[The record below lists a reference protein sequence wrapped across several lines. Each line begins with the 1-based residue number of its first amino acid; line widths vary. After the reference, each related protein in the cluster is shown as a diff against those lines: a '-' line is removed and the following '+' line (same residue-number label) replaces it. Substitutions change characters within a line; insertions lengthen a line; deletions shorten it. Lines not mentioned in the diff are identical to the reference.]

1 MILAHLLAPVVC
13 LGLVAPAA
21 AADFNSP
28 EEVLASF
35 KNEPTIAQV
44 HAMALDYSKTDARY
58 VEGWLKA
65 SKVAAALPRIEVG
78 YGYKNGFDTD
88 YGYYTPEEV
97 ADDLAADAD
106 DDGATDDPLSQSAA
120 NVYAYGPFETA
131 QAVDIDHVAVVKAR
145 WELNKL
151 VMSSDQIRMIS
162 EAQDIVKL
170 RDKVLE
176 DVTRLYFERRRL
188 QVDLLLNPAS
198 DMKKRISDELRLAEL
213 TAQLDAFTGGR
224 FSQSLPKR

>member
-1 MILAHLLAPVVC
+1 MILALSLALVCSLPV
-13 LGLVAPAA
+13 AS
-21 AADFNSP
+21 AADFSSP

-35 KNEPTIAQV
+35 KNEPSIGEV
-44 HAMALDYSKTDARY
+44 HAMALEYSKTDSRY
-58 VEGWLKA
+58 VDAWLKA
-65 SKVAAALPRIEVG
+65 SKAAAALPRIELA

-88 YGYYTPEEV
+88 YGYYTPEEISDDV
-97 ADDLAADAD
+97 AEDGEVLTEDDAS
-106 DDGATDDPLSQSAA
+106 SQ
-120 NVYAYGPFETA
+120 AYGPFETA
-131 QAVDIDHVAVVKAR
+131 QAVDIDHAAIVKAR

-188 QVDLLLNPAS
+188 QVDLLLNS
-198 DMKKRISDELRLAEL
+198 GGEMKKRVSDQLRLAEL

-224 FSQSLPKR
+224 FSRALPNK

>member
-1 MILAHLLAPVVC
+1 MILALSLALVSSLPV
-13 LGLVAPAA
+13 ASAA
-21 AADFNSP
+21 EFSSP

-35 KNEPTIAQV
+35 KNEPSIGEV
-44 HAMALDYSKTDARY
+44 HAMALDYSKTDSRY
-58 VEGWLKA
+58 VDAWLKA
-65 SKVAAALPRIEVG
+65 SKAAAALPRLELA

-88 YGYYTPEEV
+88 YGYYTPEEISDDV
-97 ADDLAADAD
+97 AEDGEVLTEDDA
-106 DDGATDDPLSQSAA
+106 SAQ
-120 NVYAYGPFETA
+120 AYGPFETA
-131 QAVDIDHVAVVKAR
+131 QAVDIDHAAIVKAR

-188 QVDLLLNPAS
+188 QVELLLNPS
-198 DMKKRISDELRLAEL
+198 GEMKKRISDQLRLAEL

-224 FSQSLPKR
+224 FSQALPNK